1 MDPITA
7 QDAGHNPAEE
17 ENSGNARKV
26 VTIASGVLATSCL
39 VISNRKLLDALG
51 DGAVPASALACAHHV
66 VSLLYYSKQQNSSD
80 SMVTVPRYFFLF
92 IAVISTSSLL
102 LSNLLL
108 QQGSVSIHQLTRLI
122 AMPVGAAVDRIL
134 LGIKKTTIES
144 LLLLGM
150 FVCAT
155 ITISDLGTCTWSV
168 GILACAFLTT
178 YLATAFVT
186 RQLAVTFRLA
196 STDILTGILP
206 YSAATSIFALV
217 IAITIDPF
225 ARLPIPSS
233 STYLMLAVNCCLAV
247 AVQYLTTW
255 TMKHTS
261 LQSYAVTGQLKT
273 ALTVIFAVLV
283 FHEKL
288 TVVTFISFVTTILF
302 GCLLIWTEISNTR
315 DKSIVRDCCDSRE

>member
-1 MDPITA
+1 MVRTPA
-7 QDAGHNPAEE
+7 QEAGHTPAEE
-17 ENSGNARKV
+17 EKSGNAHTV

-51 DGAVPASALACAHHV
+51 EGAVPASTLTCVHHV
-66 VSLLYYSKQQNSSD
+66 VALIYFSRQENSSE
-80 SMVTVPRYFFLF
+80 SMVTVPHYFFLI
-92 IAVISTSSLL
+92 IAVISTSSLV

-108 QQGSVSIHQLTRLI
+108 QRGSVSIHQLTRII
-122 AMPVGAAVDRIL
+122 AMPVGAVVDRIL
-134 LGIKKTTIES
+134 LGKKQRTVEC

-155 ITISDLGTCTWSV
+155 ITMNDLGTCTWSV

-178 YLATAFVT
+178 YLANAVVT
-186 RQLAVTFRLA
+186 RHVAVTRGLT
-196 STDILTGILP
+196 STTILTSILP
-206 YSAATSIFALV
+206 YSAAMSILALV
-217 IAITIDPF
+217 FAVIIDPF
-225 ARLPIPSS
+225 ARFPIPSS
-233 STYLMLAVNCCLAV
+233 FTYLMLVANCCLAV

-261 LQSYAVTGQLKT
+261 LQTYAVTGQLKT